1 MKNCER
7 CGIEITSRNRLR
19 CGRFC
24 SRSCRDKAD
33 YWTKREQ
40 RLINKKCSH
49 CDAEFK
55 TLRRSHVCCSLK
67 CSKAKYGKENRGDTY
82 RASRELV
89 YADKIAKGCSRC
101 PERRPSCLQYHHL
114 DPSKKVAGIGKLMQS
129 AHPDVVAAEMAK
141 CILLCANCH
150 FVEEHGDG
158 YVKEEHYQ

>member
-7 CGIEITSRNRLR
+7 CNSEFADHSQAQ

-33 YWTKREQ
+33 YWAKRKLLE
-40 RLINKKCSH
+40 KKCLH
-49 CDAEFK
+49 CGKDFE
-55 TLRRSHVCCSLK
+55 TIRNNQICCSLK

-114 DPSKKVAGIGKLMQS
+114 DPSTKVAGIGKLMQS
-129 AHPDVVAAEMAK
+129 AYPDVAAAEMAK

-158 YVKEEHYQ
+158 YVQEEHHQ